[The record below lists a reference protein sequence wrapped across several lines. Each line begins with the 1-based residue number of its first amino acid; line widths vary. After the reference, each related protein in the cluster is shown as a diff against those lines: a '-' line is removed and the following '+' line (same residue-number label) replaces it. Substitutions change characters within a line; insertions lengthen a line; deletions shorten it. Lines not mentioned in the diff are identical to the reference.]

1 MERLRDWVRSS
12 PLGRGRWMTTLGGFV
27 AMQTFSL
34 LLLAEIQGR
43 TTEPDPWLV
52 LAGFA
57 MALAGLVLCGV
68 GLPLM
73 AHAALDYKA
82 PLKLGASPVVKMWT
96 SRIGGKSW
104 DFDYELKDRKTG
116 VVYATA
122 KTVQVAYDYQL
133 EKSDVL
139 GGDLLGFVKGLK
151 P

>member
-1 MERLRDWVRSS
+1 MPAYAIPVEVRFNDLDGLGHVNNAIYLTYLEHCRMRFFTEEAGSKSERDFPFIL
-12 PLGRGRWMTTLGGFV
+12 
-27 AMQTFSL
+27 
-34 LLLAEIQGR
+34 
-43 TTEPDPWLV
+43 
-52 LAGFA
+52 
-57 MALAGLVLCGV
+57 
-68 GLPLM
+68 

-104 DFDYELKDRKTG
+104 DFDYEIKDKKTG

-133 EKSDVL
+133 EKSDQL
-139 GGDLLGFVKGLK
+139 DGELLALVKGLR